1 MDETYVSRG
10 NAHSSFL
17 EDVYKSQPKQKTFE
31 QLEKEEKAKDGK
43 SKNKSSQGNQSGTSG
58 IKDSRSGKELRGAK
72 GTDRK

>member
-31 QLEKEEKAKDGK
+31 QLEKEEKAKNGK
-43 SKNKSSQGNQSGTSG
+43 SKNKSSQRNQSGTSSS
-58 IKDSRSGKELRGAK
+58 KDSGSSKELRRTK
-72 GTDRK
+72 GDTRK

>member
-31 QLEKEEKAKDGK
+31 QLEKEEKAKNGK
-43 SKNKSSQGNQSGTSG
+43 SKNKSSQRNQS
-58 IKDSRSGKELRGAK
+58 
-72 GTDRK
+72 